1 MLTQIKTPPT
11 EIEAAVDEQA
21 QQSQQLAE
29 HLEEVAQVTGRLAHD
44 FSNVLTGILG
54 FSELA
59 LNHMPGDSPTR
70 RFVRE
75 AWDSAQRG
83 AEWIQKLHLFSRRGP
98 NQPPATAVAPVAQ
111 AEQARLAPEW
121 GSGISLRVE
130 VPEFLPPAAIPAEL
144 LRRILVE
151 LLDNARRAISGVG
164 SVTLSAREVN
174 LEPSD
179 CRQYLGALAP
189 GHFVELSVRDTGSGL
204 TQERLNAAFATLFS
218 RGKSRQSGLG
228 LAVVYGVARAHRGG
242 LRLKPVSPPGT
253 HFCVCLPTAP
263 STE

>member
-1 MLTQIKTPPT
+1 MLTQTKSPT
-11 EIEAAVDEQA
+11 TELESALEDQA
-21 QQSQQLAE
+21 QRNQLLGE

-59 LNHMPGDSPTR
+59 LNHMPGDSTTR

-98 NQPPATAVAPVAQ
+98 NQPPATALAPVAL
-111 AEQARLAPEW
+111 AEQARLVPEW
-121 GSGISLRVE
+121 GSSISLRVE
-130 VPEFLPPAAIPAEL
+130 VPETLPPLAIPAEL

-151 LLDNARRAISGVG
+151 LLDNARRAITGVG
-164 SVTLSAREVN
+164 SVTVSAREID

-179 CRQYLGALAP
+179 SRLYLGGPAA
-189 GHFVELSVRDTGSGL
+189 GHYVELSVRDTGCGL
-204 TQERLNAAFATLFS
+204 TQERLNASFATLLT
-218 RGKSRQSGLG
+218 RGKPRQSGLG

-253 HFCVCLPTAP
+253 HLCVCLPGAP
-263 STE
+263 SIE